1 MVELW
6 RVSGVL
12 PSVIS
17 FTSLP
22 TKLVKADNP
31 CNKGSWTRWK
41 ASPKSPPSPS
51 SLIDIGSFLAV
62 NVFWL
67 VLWPFRSTSP
77 PQALSYKQMP
87 GSGLFAGVV
96 FSLLALFV
104 PSMSSTVDS
113 TWRVFPPVRL
123 LPAAMS
129 SSSSSKQSMRSS
141 LKFWRVSIW
150 SCELLVSCARDVWR
164 PWRIPG
170 RIPAKFTLG
179 LFSCLEGPEMVSA
192 GSAASW
198 VKTAY
203 LKCDLS
209 RENVH

>member
-6 RVSGVL
+6 QVSGVL
-12 PSVIS
+12 SSVIS

-31 CNKGSWTRWK
+31 KGSSTRWK

-113 TWRVFPPVRL
+113 TSRVFPPVRL

-129 SSSSSKQSMRSS
+129 SSLSSKQSMRSS

-150 SCELLVSCARDVWR
+150 SCELLVSCERDVWR
-164 PWRIPG
+164 PWRIP
-170 RIPAKFTLG
+170 ANFTLG
-179 LFSCLEGPEMVSA
+179 SFSCLEGPEMVSA